1 MSKKRHERQREQ
13 RKINRR
19 QERLETKNIF
29 GISDRVP
36 REAVDRII
44 GSMKLVNIND
54 REDAVRLCN

>member
-1 MSKKRHERQREQ
+1 MQ

-19 QERLETKNIF
+19 EEKLDSKNIF

-44 GSMKLVNIND
+44 GSMKMVNIND
-54 REDAVRLCN
+54 RENTVRLCN